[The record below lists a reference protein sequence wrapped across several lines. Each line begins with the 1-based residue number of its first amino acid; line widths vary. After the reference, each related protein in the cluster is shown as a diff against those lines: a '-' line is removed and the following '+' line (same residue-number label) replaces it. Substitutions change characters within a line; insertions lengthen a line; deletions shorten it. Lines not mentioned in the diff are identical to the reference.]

1 MTRAQF
7 IRRLRKFAPA
17 NNIGVE
23 IVKARGKGSH
33 YTVYYGNAKT
43 TLHDSDYS
51 PAFVTKLLKQ
61 LGIDPKKF

>member
-7 IRRLRKFAPA
+7 LRRLRKFARA
-17 NNIGVE
+17 NNVE
-23 IVKARGKGSH
+23 VDLVKARGKGSH
-33 YTVYYGNAKT
+33 YTAHCGKAKT